1 MGGLGVKSAV
11 WGKLISG
18 KLLPLIVVGII
29 FVVLPFITPTY
40 FQGMLT
46 RVLIYALFAMS
57 LNLIWGYTGLIS
69 LGHAAYFGAGSYL
82 AAILMIR
89 YSIDSF
95 WLIILCAVL
104 VTAII
109 ASFFGIIALR
119 VSGLYFLLVTLAL
132 GQLIY
137 FVSLSWRNMTGG
149 QSGIFG
155 AMSPNVGISGISW
168 NATNFYFL
176 VLVIVAVC
184 CYIMYR
190 ILQSPFG
197 QALVG
202 IRENK
207 HRMRALGYNTWLY
220 SYIVFIIAG
229 MFAGIAGVL
238 FGYYL
243 RGSTIDQTSITTST
257 LVLLMVIL
265 GGSRVFWGPIL
276 GAVIVVLLE
285 YLVRSYIPARWPMVL
300 GAIFI
305 ISVMLL
311 RGGIAIYIDKLW
323 KKLTYQNRTISGSP
337 PTKVLK

>member
-1 MGGLGVKSAV
+1 MGGLGIKSAA
-11 WGKLISG
+11 WGKLIPG
-18 KLLPLIVVGII
+18 KFVPFIVVGVI
-29 FVVLPFITPTY
+29 FVVLPFTAPTY
-40 FQGMLT
+40 FQTLLT

-69 LGHAAYFGAGSYL
+69 LGHAAYFGVGCYL
-82 AAILMIR
+82 APILIIKFGM
-89 YSIDSF
+89 DSF
-95 WLIILCAVL
+95 WLIMLCVIM

-132 GQLIY
+132 GQLVY
-137 FVSLSWRNMTGG
+137 FVSLAWRDMTGG

-155 AMSPNVGISGISW
+155 ASYPNLGISAIPW
-168 NATNFYFL
+168 NATYFYFL
-176 VLVIVAVC
+176 VLVILGVC

-190 ILQSPFG
+190 IAQSPFG

-207 HRMRALGYNTWLY
+207 PRMRALGYNTWLY
-220 SYIVFIIAG
+220 SYIAFIIAG
-229 MFAGIAGVL
+229 VFAGIAGVL

-243 RGSTIDQTSITTST
+243 RGSTVEQCSLTTST

-265 GGSRVFWGPIL
+265 GSSRVFWGPIL
-276 GAVIVVLLE
+276 GAIIVVLLE
-285 YLVRSYIPARWPMVL
+285 YFVRSYIPARWPMIL

-305 ISVMLL
+305 ISVIFL
-311 RGGIAIYIDKLW
+311 RGGIALYLEKLW
-323 KKLTYQNRTISGSP
+323 KKLSYKNRTVSGRP
-337 PTKVLK
+337 PT